1 MKTNSIVGKW
11 IASLTIIA
19 ALSGCASVSVKQGA
33 TYAVPQ
39 MPQQIYV
46 EGFDTTQGEWNVDR
60 QGPDLADFQQNL
72 QTMMATGISSDLTT
86 KLIPASITSS
96 AQALPPQN
104 AWVIRG
110 EFVRVNQGS
119 RALRAFVGFGAGGT
133 KLETIVHVYDLQ
145 SGYSGTPFMS
155 FTTTGGSGAMPGAL
169 ASLGPIGAVVKGVAG
184 SAKGLTQD
192 TARTSREITAQI
204 SEYMYRSGWITK
216 DQYISPKTMGD

>member
-1 MKTNSIVGKW
+1 MKTNSMVGGW
-11 IASLTIIA
+11 VVGATL
-19 ALSGCASVSVKQGA
+19 ALALAGCASVSVKQGA

-72 QTMMATGISSDLTT
+72 QTMLATGISTDLTN
-86 KLIPASITSS
+86 KLVPASITGS

-119 RALRAFVGFGAGGT
+119 RALRAVVGFGAGGT
-133 KLETIVHVYDLQ
+133 KLETVVHVYDLQ
-145 SGYSGTPFMS
+145 NGY
-155 FTTTGGSGAMPGAL
+155 TG
-169 ASLGPIGAVVKGVAG
+169 
-184 SAKGLTQD
+184 
-192 TARTSREITAQI
+192 
-204 SEYMYRSGWITK
+204 
-216 DQYISPKTMGD
+216 

>member
-1 MKTNSIVGKW
+1 MKTNSIIGKCIVG
-11 IASLTIIA
+11 LTLVT
-19 ALSGCASVSVKQGA
+19 ALAGCASVSVKQGT
-33 TYAVPQ
+33 TYAVPH

-46 EGFDTTQGEWNVDR
+46 EAFDTTQGEWNVDR
-60 QGPDLADFQQNL
+60 QQVDLSDFQQNL
-72 QTMMATGISSDLTT
+72 QTMLSTGISSDLTN
-86 KLIPASITSS
+86 KLVPASATSS

-145 SGYSGTPFMS
+145 NGYGGTPFMS
-155 FTTTGGSGAMPGAL
+155 FTTTGGSGAMPGAV
-169 ASLGPIGAVVKGVAG
+169 ASLGPIGAVIKGVAG

-192 TARTSREITAQI
+192 TARTSRMITAQI

-216 DQYISPKTMGD
+216 DQYIPPKTLGD